1 MSLTEIL
8 ILLLALA
15 TGVLL
20 FVGLAQ
26 ALEGRPRQRPTR
38 RLPHLLPSRRSFSAE
53 ERVLEH
59 RARGARTGVSP
70 FATPPPPPVPEAPR
84 AARFSAPRSL
94 APKAAPTAAPAAAQ
108 TATPSA
114 TADRST
120 PEQISLLDAA
130 PSPESPAP
138 AAPVLES
145 LDSPPEPFL
154 ATPDSVAPPSA
165 SMAAPVEEET
175 VVGSPGAPIPEEA
188 ATPVTA
194 LVDARQTDAMPVDPL
209 LDEPEPGPA
218 PAPAGLSPALV
229 AECARLLKSGQPGE
243 ARALAEPLLTRRAR
257 GRGGRTPASYD
268 RALLWCLVGL
278 AHRHAGDQEAG
289 LRAAFEQGV
298 RALPRNDASGPDPAV
313 VALANSLGSQLLA
326 SGEAATDASGA
337 TLAELR
343 LSVGLLRGVAV
354 AQPGQAADAV
364 DAGGSEISGG
374 DELPPWGKALQAHLA
389 VERARDA
396 LANVCVRKVNAL
408 LERGERDAAHRWI
421 QEVAG
426 WDEPDGRVQD
436 LEEPYWKAVTGEVTR
451 LTSLAL
457 ESAGDL
463 DAAMR
468 TLQSAEAVVRDLPD
482 AATASPRLPEMRR
495 RLWWSYTK
503 LGVQRLDGG
512 DEGPALEPLYHALRL
527 AEGDADREME
537 TRHSLAQALATM
549 ATRASDVIAERLR
562 AGDQTAAEAAGQ
574 ELCRAID
581 RALAEGVSQE
591 ELAGALDKRQHVMG
605 LIAQADAR

>member
-26 ALEGRPRQRPTR
+26 ALEGRPRQRPGR
-38 RLPHLLPSRRSFSAE
+38 RLPHLLPSRRSLSAE

-59 RARGARTGVSP
+59 RARGARPGVSP

-84 AARFSAPRSL
+84 AARFGAERSL
-94 APKAAPTAAPAAAQ
+94 ARTAAPSAAPVAVPGA
-108 TATPSA
+108 TAPPSA
-114 TADRST
+114 TEDRPT

-130 PSPESPAP
+130 PSPESTAP
-138 AAPVLES
+138 EAPPLES
-145 LDSPPEPFL
+145 PDSGAEPSL
-154 ATPDSVAPPSA
+154 ATSDSVAPPPVST
-165 SMAAPVEEET
+165 APVKEET
-175 VVGSPGAPIPEEA
+175 VVAAPGAPIPEEA
-188 ATPVTA
+188 AAPVTA
-194 LVDARQTDAMPVDPL
+194 SADARPAEPR
-209 LDEPEPGPA
+209 LDEPEPVPA

-278 AHRHAGDQEAG
+278 AHRHAGDEEAG

-326 SGEAATDASGA
+326 SGEAATGASGA

-354 AQPGQAADAV
+354 AQPAQAS
-364 DAGGSEISGG
+364 DAGGADGSEASGG

-408 LERGERDAAHRWI
+408 LERGDRDAAHRWI

-426 WDEPDGRVQD
+426 WEEPDGRAQD
-436 LEEPYWKAVTGEVTR
+436 LEEPYWKAVTGEVSR

-457 ESAGDL
+457 ESAGDP

-468 TLQSAEAVVRDLPD
+468 ALQSAEAVVRDLPD
-482 AATASPRLPEMRR
+482 AATASSRLPEMRR

-527 AEGDADREME
+527 AEGDADRETE
-537 TRHSLAQALATM
+537 TRHSLAQALDAM
-549 ATRASDVIAERLR
+549 ATRASNAIAEWLR
-562 AGDQTAAEAAGQ
+562 AGDQITAEAAGQ
-574 ELCRAID
+574 ALCRALD

>member
-1 MSLTEIL
+1 MSLDEIL

-26 ALEGRPRQRPTR
+26 ALEGRPRQRPVR
-38 RLPHLLPSRRSFSAE
+38 RLPHLAGRRSFSAE

-84 AARFSAPRSL
+84 AARFGAGRSL
-94 APKAAPTAAPAAAQ
+94 ARTAAPTAAPAAAPSVAP
-108 TATPSA
+108 TATPTA
-114 TADRST
+114 TEDRPT

-130 PSPESPAP
+130 PSPESTAP
-138 AAPVLES
+138 EAPPLES
-145 LDSPPEPFL
+145 PDSGPEPSL
-154 ATPDSVAPPSA
+154 ATPDSVAPLPV

-175 VVGSPGAPIPEEA
+175 VVAAPGAPIPEKA

-194 LVDARQTDAMPVDPL
+194 PPDALPADSR
-209 LDEPEPGPA
+209 LDEPEPVPA

-229 AECARLLKSGQPGE
+229 AECARLLKSGHPGE
-243 ARALAEPLLTRRAR
+243 VRALAEPLLTRRAR
-257 GRGGRTPASYD
+257 GRGARTPASYD

-278 AHRHAGDQEAG
+278 AHRDAGDEEAG

-326 SGEAATDASGA
+326 SGEAATGASGA

-354 AQPGQAADAV
+354 APPGHAADAG
-364 DAGGSEISGG
+364 DAGGPEASGG

-389 VERARDA
+389 VERAREA
-396 LANVCVRKVNAL
+396 LANACVRKVDAL
-408 LERGERDAAHRWI
+408 LERGDRDAAHRWI
-421 QEVAG
+421 QEAAG
-426 WDEPDGRVQD
+426 WDELDGRLQD

-451 LTSLAL
+451 LTGLAL
-457 ESAGDL
+457 ESAVDL

-468 TLQSAEAVVRDLPD
+468 TLQSAEAVVRDLPE

-527 AEGDADREME
+527 AEGPDREME
-537 TRHSLAQALATM
+537 TRHSLAQALDAM
-549 ATRASDVIAERLR
+549 ATRASDAIAERLR

-574 ELCRAID
+574 ALCRAVD

>member
-1 MSLTEIL
+1 VSLTEIL

-26 ALEGRPRQRPTR
+26 ALEGRPRQRPAR

-84 AARFSAPRSL
+84 AARFGAGRSL
-94 APKAAPTAAPAAAQ
+94 ARAAAPTAAPAAA
-108 TATPSA
+108 PSA
-114 TADRST
+114 APTAPPTAAGDRPA

-130 PSPESPAP
+130 PSPGSTAPEAPAPESP
-138 AAPVLES
+138 
-145 LDSPPEPFL
+145 DSGPEPSL
-154 ATPDSVAPPSA
+154 ATPDSVPPPVA
-165 SMAAPVEEET
+165 MAAPVEEET
-175 VVGSPGAPIPEEA
+175 VVASPGAPIPEEVA
-188 ATPVTA
+188 APVTA
-194 LVDARQTDAMPVDPL
+194 PADAQPADPG

-218 PAPAGLSPALV
+218 PASAGLSPAVV
-229 AECARLLKSGQPGE
+229 AECARLLQSGHPGQV
-243 ARALAEPLLTRRAR
+243 RALAEPLLTRRAR

-278 AHRHAGDQEAG
+278 AHRNAGDEEAG

-313 VALANSLGSQLLA
+313 VALASSLGSQLLA

-354 AQPGQAADAV
+354 AQPGQAADAG
-364 DAGGSEISGG
+364 DAGGSEASGG

-408 LERGERDAAHRWI
+408 LERGDRDAAHRWI
-421 QEVAG
+421 REVAG

-436 LEEPYWKAVTGEVTR
+436 LEEPYWKAVTSEVTR
-451 LTSLAL
+451 LTGLAL

-468 TLQSAEAVVRDLPD
+468 TLQSAEAVVRDLPE
-482 AATASPRLPEMRR
+482 AAAGSPQLPEMRR

-503 LGVQRLDGG
+503 LGVQRLDAG

-527 AEGDADREME
+527 AEGDADRETE
-537 TRHSLAQALATM
+537 TRHSLAQALDAM
-549 ATRASDVIAERLR
+549 AMRASNAIAEWLR
-562 AGDQTAAEAAGQ
+562 AGGQITAEAAGQ
-574 ELCRAID
+574 ALCRAID

-605 LIAQADAR
+605 LIAQAEAR

>member
-1 MSLTEIL
+1 MSLDEIL

-20 FVGLAQ
+20 FMGLAQ

-59 RARGARTGVSP
+59 RARSARTGVSP

-84 AARFSAPRSL
+84 AARFGAGRSL
-94 APKAAPTAAPAAAQ
+94 ARTAAPTAAPAA
-108 TATPSA
+108 TPSA
-114 TADRST
+114 TEDRSP

-130 PSPESPAP
+130 PSPESAAP

-145 LDSPPEPFL
+145 PDSGTEPLL
-154 ATPDSVAPPSA
+154 ATPDSVAPPPVST
-165 SMAAPVEEET
+165 AAPVEEGT
-175 VVGSPGAPIPEEA
+175 VVAVPGAPIPEEA
-188 ATPVTA
+188 AAPVTA
-194 LVDARQTDAMPVDPL
+194 PADAMSTDAMTADPL
-209 LDEPEPGPA
+209 LDEPEPGPAPAPA

-229 AECARLLKSGQPGE
+229 AECARLLKSGHPAE
-243 ARALAEPLLTRRAR
+243 VRALAEPLLTRRAR

-278 AHRHAGDQEAG
+278 AHRDAGEEEAG

-313 VALANSLGSQLLA
+313 VALANSLGGQLLA
-326 SGEAATDASGA
+326 SGEAATGASGA

-354 AQPGQAADAV
+354 APPGQAADAG
-364 DAGGSEISGG
+364 DAGGPEASGG

-396 LANVCVRKVNAL
+396 LANACVRKVDAL
-408 LERGERDAAHRWI
+408 LERGDRDAAHRWI

-426 WDEPDGRVQD
+426 WDEPDGRLQD

-451 LTSLAL
+451 LTGVAL
-457 ESAGDL
+457 ESTVDL

-468 TLQSAEAVVRDLPD
+468 TLQSAEAMVRDLPE
-482 AATASPRLPEMRR
+482 AAASSPRLPEMRR

-503 LGVQRLDGG
+503 LGVQRLDAG

-527 AEGDADREME
+527 AEGDADRETE
-537 TRHSLAQALATM
+537 TRHSLAQALDAL
-549 ATRASDVIAERLR
+549 ATRASNAIAEWLR
-562 AGDQTAAEAAGQ
+562 VGGQITAEAAGQ
-574 ELCRAID
+574 ALCRAID